1 MSGTRQPSACEK
13 RLFLN
18 FSYVGPESVL
28 VKWSLCIPLMKF
40 NGSKKGWVFAP
51 SHPDRQHVRS
61 EELAAGLI
69 LSKPDLVL
77 GVHEGVA
84 PRVLDVEDG
93 LDHVRPPPCVRKAPP
108 FFV

>member
-1 MSGTRQPSACEK
+1 MAQK
-13 RLFLN
+13 R
-18 FSYVGPESVL
+18 
-28 VKWSLCIPLMKF
+28 
-40 NGSKKGWVFAP
+40 VFAP